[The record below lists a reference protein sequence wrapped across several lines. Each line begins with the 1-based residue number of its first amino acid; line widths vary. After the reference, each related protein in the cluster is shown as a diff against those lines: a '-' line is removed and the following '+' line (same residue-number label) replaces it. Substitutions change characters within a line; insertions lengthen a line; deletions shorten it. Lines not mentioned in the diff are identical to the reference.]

1 MRYTI
6 TSPADALRNAILRIV
21 AVAAVGLLVQ
31 PSTSAAQDLRPDL
44 DEARSHWITIDQ
56 VDFGT
61 VDLDTSRVVVIAP
74 DVYQV
79 RTRWRFATVQTSPEG
94 HRYQTSVAVRGVD
107 CRRRQMALIAFADHQ
122 GGKVVRT
129 EAQPV
134 YAARWDRVNP
144 ESIIDRIATRVCERG
159 SAQGSIAASSGG

>member
-1 MRYTI
+1 MRHHLRRLSATLRERLVRS
-6 TSPADALRNAILRIV
+6 TLLALT
-21 AVAAVGLLVQ
+21 LLLTQ
-31 PSTSAAQDLRPDL
+31 LAPGAAQDLRPEL
-44 DEARSHWITIDQ
+44 DEVASRWITIDR
-56 VDFGT
+56 VELGA

-79 RTRWRFATVQTSPEG
+79 RTRWRFSSVQTSPEG
-94 HRYQTSVAVRGVD
+94 HRYRTSVAVRGVD
-107 CRRRQMALIAFADHQ
+107 CRRRQVALIAFADHD

-144 ESIIDRIATRVCERG
+144 ESIVDRIATQVCSRG
-159 SAQGSIAASSGG
+159 SGGEAIAASAGS